1 MMNRQLVIGLGAIV
15 LAGAGWVAPVLGQQ
29 VGTAAQVPVGPELPM
44 LVTAPPPATKLEG
57 FLPAPGAVVTVGH
70 EEIGTI
76 AGISVEVREIR
87 DSTGASAR
95 GLVVDVTDS
104 QNNGDR
110 SFVDAD
116 EVSDLIKGMD
126 ALLEIRA
133 NPTPFKRFE
142 VQYMTRGGLEIT
154 TFNTGRGDVLYA
166 VHAGFGPRARR
177 IGLSVTD
184 IQRLRTFFQA
194 ASQKLAALPP
204 IK

>member
-1 MMNRQLVIGLGAIV
+1 MTNRQLAIGLGAIV
-15 LAGAGWVAPVLGQQ
+15 LVCAGWAAPALGQQ
-29 VGTAAQVPVGPELPM
+29 VGTAQVPVSPELPM

-57 FLPAPGAVVTVGH
+57 FLAAPGSVVTVGH
-70 EEIGTI
+70 EDIGTI

-87 DSTGASAR
+87 DATGASAR

-104 QNNGDR
+104 QNSGDR

-116 EVSDLIKGMD
+116 ELADLIKGMD

-142 VQYMTRGGLEIT
+142 VQYATRGGLEIT

-166 VHAGFGPRARR
+166 VHAGYGPRARR